1 MCGSM
6 EMTLSLTISH
16 VIVVY
21 MCVLITGV
29 LFDALYSLHSCC
41 NLWFIW
47 EKYCIVDNYYVH
59 VNLNLHILYNYPV
72 LHN

>member
-6 EMTLSLTISH
+6 EITLSLTTSH

-41 NLWFIW
+41 
-47 EKYCIVDNYYVH
+47 
-59 VNLNLHILYNYPV
+59 IL
-72 LHN
+72 